1 MQDIVVNIL
10 KIIGK
15 QRIIIGKRLFMRRL
29 IVESFNRLI
38 D

>member
-15 QRIIIGKRLFMRRL
+15 RRIFIGKRLFMKRL
-29 IVESFNRLI
+29 IV
-38 D
+38 